1 MAPIATTCPSSPATQ
16 GTGQHVAR
24 QLVIGLM
31 AFLTV
36 VDLFATQAVLPA
48 LARSYGV
55 TAAAMGTAVNAST
68 IGMAVASLLVARL
81 SRKIDR
87 RRGVALALAMLALP
101 TALLSAAP
109 DLQTFALLR
118 VWQGLCMATA
128 FTLTLA
134 YLAEETSAEA
144 TAAAFAAYITG
155 NVASNLFGRLISA
168 SAADILGLAAS
179 FHIFAALNLAGA
191 ALAWFALGRMQHMAV
206 SMRGPSA
213 NMSAIRAHLADRRLR
228 ASFAI
233 GFCILF
239 AFIGTFSYVNFIL
252 VRPPLGL
259 GMMSVGLV
267 YFVFLPSILTTPI
280 AGRLVTRLGVRT
292 TIWSGLGIAA
302 AGLPL
307 LITTSLPAVLAGLAM
322 IGIGTF
328 LAQATV
334 TGYVGRTAS
343 TDPASASGLYLA
355 SYFLGG
361 LAGSVVLGNVFDR
374 LGWPATVAGV
384 GAALALAALLT
395 LKLRPSA

>member
-1 MAPIATTCPSSPATQ
+1 MAPIVTACPSSPMAQ
-16 GTGQHVAR
+16 GTGQRTAR

-68 IGMAVASLLVARL
+68 IGMAVASLLIARF
-81 SRKIDR
+81 SRTIDR
-87 RRGVALALAMLALP
+87 RLGVALALAMLAVP

-109 DLQTFALLR
+109 DLATFAMLR

-179 FHIFAALNLAGA
+179 FHVFAVLNLAGA
-191 ALAWFALGRMQHMAV
+191 ALAWFALGRMRHMAV
-206 SMRGPSA
+206 PMRAVPA
-213 NMSAIRAHLADRRLR
+213 DMSVIRRHLSDRRLR

-239 AFIGTFSYVNFIL
+239 AFIGTFSYVNFVL
-252 VRPPLGL
+252 VQPPLSL
-259 GMMSVGLV
+259 SMMSVGLV

-280 AGRLVTRLGVRT
+280 AGRLVARLGVPAT
-292 TIWSGLGIAA
+292 LWTGLGIAA

-307 LITTSLPAVLAGLAM
+307 LITTSLLAVLAGLAL

-328 LAQATV
+328 LAQATA

-361 LAGSVVLGNVFDR
+361 LAGSIVLGHVFDR

-384 GAALALAALLT
+384 GLALALAALLT
-395 LKLRPSA
+395 FKLRRSA